1 MSFRPPDWLRFEL
14 YRKWERM
21 QYRWQELVVRKWV
34 NRNPKAVIATTAA
47 SSLVLLTVA
56 ILQLLPEKTI
66 TIEPIEKEWY
76 YDLNTGQLFTATKGM
91 TPPIEAPSGP
101 LPNGQL
107 AGVRA
112 YVLAYSNNAS
122 ESERFI
128 AFLEKSDSTNQQSD
142 NVNTNDAH
150 ISGAKKWG
158 KGKLIRR
165 IDDEFWIPADNS
177 LGLAI
182 LEEAFLPNEEGE
194 SPFYICP
201 K

>member
-1 MSFRPPDWLRFEL
+1 MSFRPPDWLRFEF

-21 QYRWQELVVRKWV
+21 QYRWQELAIRKWV
-34 NRNPKAVIATTAA
+34 NRNPKAVITITAA
-47 SSLVLLTVA
+47 SGLVLLSVA

-76 YDLNTGQLFTATKGM
+76 YDLNTGQLFTAKKGL

-128 AFLEKSDSTNQQSD
+128 AFLEKADLTAQHGD
-142 NVNTNDAH
+142 NVNTNNAH

-165 IDDEFWIPADNS
+165 IDDELWSPADSS

-182 LEEAFLPNEEGE
+182 LEEAFLPNEDGE
-194 SPFYICP
+194 RPLYCHP